1 MKNIFKEKISK
12 KPIFYLLAAALIIYF
27 AFGLYHLTKF
37 ETADE
42 HYWMYSNYNNN
53 DYWENNDG
61 RVHQYWEALFS
72 GDWKKTRVDSKP
84 GITVTYVSGIGSWLK
99 TSLDKNIEKGIMSN
113 LTKSDKAQIINLYF
127 RIPIL
132 VFNGLFAIFL
142 FYLIRKLTQ
151 NNWIALLSTACILL
165 SPIIIGISQIVNPD
179 ALLWEFGFASL
190 VSLLIYLRDGQKKF
204 AVFSS
209 IFLGLALLTKYSSVI
224 FLPFFLAVI
233 FFHLFRNVKLLPEGE
248 IHKHIKKISLAY
260 YLIIAG
266 ALAIYAV
273 LLPDNLIEFRH
284 FMKGSLGF
292 KGMQLFFWT
301 LFSVNL
307 FLLLDAYLFQSIF
320 FKWIFKKFFA
330 FENILET
337 IILALFPIIFIIVII
352 NGFLGS
358 DWLGLF
364 AIPFDSSANAA
375 FSHLSLDKTLRVI
388 LIQFMPLIF
397 SLTPIVIFGALYA
410 WIKNLKSES
419 ESRWI
424 IFVFSFF
431 IVIFVTASFQ
441 QELLLTNRYGILLYP
456 FVFTIAAIGIF
467 QMLNRLF
474 NANAWRG
481 TGLFFLVILI
491 SLFSLWQIKPF
502 YFNYMNFLLPQQYL
516 VSDAWGY
523 GGYEA
528 AQYLNR
534 LPDAKNIRIWSDYN
548 GLCLFFNGRCDAN
561 YLTMKNIQKKS
572 LDGLPR
578 FDYFIETRRG
588 SILSKNIWDDLKI
601 QYESREIWNLN
612 INGRPA
618 NFVKIYENQ
627 IYKK

>member
-441 QELLLTNRYGILLYP
+441 QELLLTNRYSILLYP